1 MNQAFINEFID
12 YFLDQFSTDLFNN
25 QTCGGCV
32 FETKREIQ
40 KKSK

>member
-1 MNQAFINEFID
+1 MNEFID

-32 FETKREIQ
+32 FRTKREI
-40 KKSK
+40 KKKRK